1 MDYHSKHWALG
12 NGSVWGHYRD
22 YDMEERMN
30 IYEKLMEARML
41 LQEKGIKQGGE
52 NKFAGY
58 KYYELE
64 DFVPA
69 IHAICKQVRI
79 IPMVTFPSNAVMT
92 ITDLDKTDDKIIF
105 ESPMSTA
112 SLKGCHEVQNLG
124 AVETYLRRYLYQT
137 AFEIMESDFVENS
150 TKNPAQQKDKF
161 DRTKELADYEIRI
174 SASDLTEE
182 QKKITLAGLP
192 TYTEKI
198 LKNLDEKLKKRGF

>member
-1 MDYHSKHWALG
+1 
-12 NGSVWGHYRD
+12 
-22 YDMEERMN
+22 MN
-30 IYEKLMEARML
+30 IYEKLLEARIL
-41 LQEKGIKQGGE
+41 LKNQGIKQGGK
-52 NKFAGY
+52 NDFAKY
-58 KYYELE
+58 TYYELG

-69 IHAICKQVRI
+69 ITDICKEVKI
-79 IPMVTFPSNAVMT
+79 LPMVSFGEQAIMT
-92 ITDLDKTDDKIIF
+92 IVDLEKPEDTIIF
-105 ESPMSTA
+105 TSPMSTA

-137 AFEIMESDFVENS
+137 AFEIVEADFVENS

-182 QKKITLAGLP
+182 QKKTTLAGLP